1 MIRLGVAVRI
11 LGQAGLRV
19 RDGRRAEHAPH
30 LSVSL
35 LLVRE
40 VLAYLA
46 ERQIGCYRL
55 ADDLAPYLTD
65 ARHPAFARQIDE
77 CGDLLA
83 ETGALACD
91 HGIRLSMH
99 LPMHVAL
106 AAPDADVAA
115 RAVAEIAARAR
126 LLDALGAGPEAVL
139 VLHVGGA
146 HGDRAAARFRFAARY
161 ERLPECARRR
171 VVIEPDETSFDLP
184 DLLRLHQAT
193 GAPVVLDTLHHQ
205 INNRSRIP
213 LGEALGLALATWP
226 RGVRPKIHFS
236 TQRTEA
242 HVCRS
247 GAAKAGRCSRH
258 RPANTPTLS
267 TRSSLSHCLPP
278 RAACRRSTSCW
289 RLKRPTLR
297 CCDCARIYG
306 GMRLILRRWFGKLY
320 SSMIG
325 RTWWSVLAFGRA
337 VLYLYFVV
345 RFSL

>member
-11 LGQAGLRV
+11 LGQAGLRA

-55 ADDLAPYLTD
+55 ADDLAPYLAD
-65 ARHPAFARQIDE
+65 ERHPAFARQIDE
-77 CGDLLA
+77 CGELLT
-83 ETGALACD
+83 ETGALACG

-99 LPMHVAL
+99 MPMHVTL
-106 AAPDADVAA
+106 SAPDV
-115 RAVAEIAARAR
+115 AVAERSAAEVIARAR
-126 LLDALGAGPEAVL
+126 LLDALGTGPDAVL

-146 HGDRAAARFRFAARY
+146 HGDSAAARFRFAARY

-171 VVIEPDETSFDLP
+171 VVLEPDENSFDLP

-193 GAPVVLDTLHHQ
+193 GAPVVLDILHHQ
-205 INNRSRIP
+205 INNQSRIP

-242 HVCRS
+242 HVLPARR
-247 GAAKAGRCSRH
+247 GHAQQVLAPQAGQHADFINPFEFAALIAAARGLPPFDIMLEAKA
-258 RPANTPTLS
+258 ADMAL
-267 TRSSLSHCLPP
+267 L
-278 RAACRRSTSCW
+278 
-289 RLKRPTLR
+289 RLRE
-297 CCDCARIYG
+297 D
-306 GMRLILRRWFGKLY
+306 LRRY
-320 SSMIG
+320 APE
-325 RTWWSVLAFGRA
+325 LATL
-337 VLYLYFVV
+337 VW
-345 RFSL
+345 

>member
-11 LGQAGLRV
+11 LGKAGLRA

-46 ERQIGCYRL
+46 EQQIGCYRL

-65 ARHPAFARQIDE
+65 ERRPECARQIDE

-83 ETGALACD
+83 ATGALARA

-99 LPMHVAL
+99 MPMHVAL
-106 AAPDADVAA
+106 AAPDA
-115 RAVAEIAARAR
+115 AVAKRGAAEVIARAR
-126 LLDALGAGPEAVL
+126 LLDALEAGPEAVL

-146 HGDRAAARFRFAARY
+146 HGDSAAARFRFAARY
-161 ERLPECARRR
+161 ESLPECARRR
-171 VVIEPDETSFDLP
+171 VVIEPDEHSFDLP

-193 GAPVVLDTLHHQ
+193 GAPIVLDMLHHQ
-205 INNRSRIP
+205 INNPSRIP
-213 LGEALGLALATWP
+213 LAQALGLALATWP

-242 HVCRS
+242 HVLPDRRGQARQVLAPQAGQHADFISPFEFIELIAAAC
-247 GAAKAGRCSRH
+247 GLPPFDIMLEAKA
-258 RPANTPTLS
+258 ADLA
-267 TRSSLSHCLPP
+267 LL
-278 RAACRRSTSCW
+278 
-289 RLKRPTLR
+289 RLRE
-297 CCDCARIYG
+297 D
-306 GMRLILRRWFGKLY
+306 LRRYAPDIAALVW
-320 SSMIG
+320 
-325 RTWWSVLAFGRA
+325 
-337 VLYLYFVV
+337 
-345 RFSL
+345 

>member
-11 LGQAGLRV
+11 LGQAGLRA

-46 ERQIGCYRL
+46 EQQIGCYRL

-65 ARHPAFARQIDE
+65 ERHPAFARQIDE
-77 CGDLLA
+77 CGDVLA
-83 ETGALACD
+83 EIGALARE

-99 LPMHVAL
+99 LPMHVTL
-106 AAPDADVAA
+106 AAPDA
-115 RAVAEIAARAR
+115 AVAERSAADVIARAR

-146 HGDRAAARFRFAARY
+146 YGDGAAARFRFAARY
-161 ERLPECARRR
+161 ERLPEWARRR

-184 DLLRLHQAT
+184 DLLCLHQAT

-205 INNRSRIP
+205 VNNWSRIR
-213 LGEALGLALATWP
+213 LSEALGLALATWP
-226 RGVRPKIHFS
+226 PGVRPKIHFS

-242 HVCRS
+242 HVLVERR
-247 GAAKAGRCSRH
+247 GQARQVLAPQAGQHADYVNPFEFAALITAARGLPLFDIMLEAKAADLALLR
-258 RPANTPTLS
+258 L
-267 TRSSLSHCLPP
+267 
-278 RAACRRSTSCW
+278 RA
-289 RLKRPTLR
+289 
-297 CCDCARIYG
+297 D
-306 GMRLILRRWFGKLY
+306 LRRY
-320 SSMIG
+320 
-325 RTWWSVLAFGRA
+325 TPELAA
-337 VLYLYFVV
+337 LVW
-345 RFSL
+345 

>member
-11 LGQAGLRV
+11 LGKAGLRT

-30 LSVSL
+30 LSISL

-46 ERQIGCYRL
+46 EQRIGCYRL

-65 ARHPAFARQIDE
+65 ERRPEFAHQIDE

-83 ETGALACD
+83 ETGALACE

-99 LPMHVAL
+99 LPMHVTL
-106 AAPDADVAA
+106 AAPDAAVAA
-115 RAVAEIAARAR
+115 RSAADVIARAR

-146 HGDRAAARFRFAARY
+146 HGDGAAARFRFAARY

-171 VVIEPDETSFDLP
+171 VALEPDENSFDLP

-193 GAPVVLDTLHHQ
+193 GAPVVLDILHHQ

-213 LGEALGLALATWP
+213 LGQALGLALATWP

-236 TQRTEA
+236 TQRTE
-242 HVCRS
+242 
-247 GAAKAGRCSRH
+247 
-258 RPANTPTLS
+258 
-267 TRSSLSHCLPP
+267 
-278 RAACRRSTSCW
+278 
-289 RLKRPTLR
+289 RL
-297 CCDCARIYG
+297 CC
-306 GMRLILRRWFGKLY
+306 
-320 SSMIG
+320 
-325 RTWWSVLAFGRA
+325 
-337 VLYLYFVV
+337 
-345 RFSL
+345 

>member
-35 LLVRE
+35 LLMRE

-99 LPMHVAL
+99 MPMHVAL
-106 AAPDADVAA
+106 SAPDADVAA

-139 VLHVGGA
+139 VLHIGGA
-146 HGDRAAARFRFAARY
+146 HGDGAAARFRFAARY

-226 RGVRPKIHFS
+226 RGMRPKIHFS

-242 HVCRS
+242 HVLPERRGQS
-247 GAAKAGRCSRH
+247 RQVLAPQAGQHADFINPFEFVALLAAARGLPPFDIMLEAKA
-258 RPANTPTLS
+258 ADLA
-267 TRSSLSHCLPP
+267 LL
-278 RAACRRSTSCW
+278 
-289 RLKRPTLR
+289 RLRE
-297 CCDCARIYG
+297 D
-306 GMRLILRRWFGKLY
+306 LRRYAPDIAALVW
-320 SSMIG
+320 
-325 RTWWSVLAFGRA
+325 
-337 VLYLYFVV
+337 
-345 RFSL
+345 

>member
-11 LGQAGLRV
+11 LGQAGLRA

-30 LSVSL
+30 LSISL

-65 ARHPAFARQIDE
+65 ERHPEFARQLDE

-91 HGIRLSMH
+91 YRIRLSMH
-99 LPMHVAL
+99 MPMHVTL
-106 AAPDADVAA
+106 AAPDA
-115 RAVAEIAARAR
+115 AVAERSAVELIARAQ

-146 HGDRAAARFRFAARY
+146 HGDGAAARFRFATRY
-161 ERLPECARRR
+161 QQLPECARRR
-171 VVIEPDETSFDLP
+171 VVLEPDEHSFDLP

-193 GAPVVLDTLHHQ
+193 GAPVVLDILHHQ
-205 INNRSRIP
+205 INNPSRIP

-242 HVCRS
+242 HVLPERR
-247 GAAKAGRCSRH
+247 GHARQVLAPQAGQHADYINPFEFIALLAAARGLPPFDIMLEAKA
-258 RPANTPTLS
+258 ADLA
-267 TRSSLSHCLPP
+267 LL
-278 RAACRRSTSCW
+278 
-289 RLKRPTLR
+289 RLRE
-297 CCDCARIYG
+297 D
-306 GMRLILRRWFGKLY
+306 LRRYAPEAAALVW
-320 SSMIG
+320 
-325 RTWWSVLAFGRA
+325 
-337 VLYLYFVV
+337 
-345 RFSL
+345 

>member
-11 LGQAGLRV
+11 LGQAGLRA

-46 ERQIGCYRL
+46 DQQIGCYRL
-55 ADDLAPYLTD
+55 ADDLAPYVTD
-65 ARHPAFARQIDE
+65 ERHPAFARQIDE

-83 ETGALACD
+83 EAGALARA

-106 AAPDADVAA
+106 AAPDA
-115 RAVAEIAARAR
+115 AVAERSAVEVIARAR

-139 VLHVGGA
+139 VLHIGGA
-146 HGDRAAARFRFAARY
+146 HDDAAAACFRFAARY
-161 ERLPECARRR
+161 EQLPEGARRR
-171 VVIEPDETSFDLP
+171 VVIEPDEHSFDLP
-184 DLLRLHQAT
+184 DLLRLHQVT

-205 INNRSRIP
+205 VNNRSRIP
-213 LGEALGLALATWP
+213 LGQALGLALATWP

-242 HVCRS
+242 HVLPARRGNS
-247 GAAKAGRCSRH
+247 QQVLAPQAGQHADFINPFEFAALIAATHGLPSFDIMLEAKAADLALLR
-258 RPANTPTLS
+258 L
-267 TRSSLSHCLPP
+267 
-278 RAACRRSTSCW
+278 RA
-289 RLKRPTLR
+289 
-297 CCDCARIYG
+297 D
-306 GMRLILRRWFGKLY
+306 LRRYAPEVAALVW
-320 SSMIG
+320 
-325 RTWWSVLAFGRA
+325 
-337 VLYLYFVV
+337 
-345 RFSL
+345 